1 MDATSDPRNDRQS
14 EGPGSIASW
23 LAELAHVPTG
33 LALAYL
39 PGSGGVNAR
48 TREQLILAV
57 TEVNGVRTSAWVHG
71 AWLEFLGSRDPDEAL
86 LPLFDYARSCAEQ
99 GRPLDTTTLDAVY
112 PASVV
117 RSVRATVARAELG
130 NLAGEAAEELADAAT
145 GRRRLSP
152 GRLAKQSALLT
163 ACLPFT
169 VPAVTAAG
177 AMRVLERLAPTL
189 PEVGKPPDS
198 EGDLVVDLAAQAV
211 PTFLGNTILRTS
223 LVWAPMSLSIAFR
236 MEGSSF
242 TVTAGRGAVSV
253 KPGVS
258 DTALVVVDGGLDS
271 LVKVAASSVARELT
285 NPRPL
290 RSR

>member
-1 MDATSDPRNDRQS
+1 MSVSSRRPDATAG
-14 EGPGSIASW
+14 EVAAW
-23 LAELAHVPTG
+23 LAELAKVPTG

-57 TEVNGVRTSAWVHG
+57 TEVNGCRYSAWVHG
-71 AWLEFLGSRDPDEAL
+71 AWLDFLGSRDPDEVL
-86 LPLFDYARSCAEQ
+86 LPLFDYARTCAEH

-130 NLAGEAAEELADAAT
+130 SIAAGSAEAIVDTAT
-145 GRRRLSP
+145 GRRSLSL
-152 GRLAKQSALLT
+152 GRLAKQSAMVT
-163 ACLPFT
+163 AALPFT
-169 VPAVTAAG
+169 VPAVTAAS
-177 AMRVLERLAPTL
+177 AMRVLDKLAPTL

-236 MEGSSF
+236 MEGSAF
-242 TVTAGRGAVSV
+242 TVTVGRGAVSV
-253 KPGVS
+253 KRGVS